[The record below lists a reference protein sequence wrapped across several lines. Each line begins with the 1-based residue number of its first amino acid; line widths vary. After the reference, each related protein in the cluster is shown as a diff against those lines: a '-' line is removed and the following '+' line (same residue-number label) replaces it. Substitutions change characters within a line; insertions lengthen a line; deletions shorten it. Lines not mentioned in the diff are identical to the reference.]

1 MKEKKAVLVVSFG
14 TSYRET
20 REKTIEAIE
29 EDIRKALPE
38 YEFRRAF
45 TSPTIRRILKNRDGI
60 EVDDVVGALEKLSA
74 EGYRSVILQPTHV
87 IRGFEY
93 DAVTETATAFRNR
106 FDQLRCGDALLTSE
120 EDFQDT
126 AQAVIQELEAYRSD
140 DTAFLLMGHG
150 TEHAADASYQKLQ
163 QVFQNLGRPDILIG
177 TVEAPG
183 QLDELIDTIRK
194 RGAAKVVLSPLMVVA
209 GDHALNDMAGESPD
223 SWRSRLKQAGF
234 SVTCRLHGLGE
245 NASIRSIYIKHCLI
259 NRKPFDRNSII

>member
-1 MKEKKAVLVVSFG
+1 MNGKKAVLVVSFG

-29 EDIRKALPE
+29 ADIRNALPE

-60 EVDDVVGALEKLSA
+60 EVDDVAGALEKLSA
-74 EGYRSVILQPTHV
+74 EGYRSVILQPTYV

-93 DAVTETATAFRNR
+93 DAVAETATAFRNR
-106 FDQLRCGDALLTSE
+106 FDQLRCGDALLTDE
-120 EDFQDT
+120 EDYQDT
-126 AQAVIQELEAYRSD
+126 AQAVIRELEAYRSD

-163 QVFQNLGRPDILIG
+163 NVFQALGRPDILIG

-183 QLDELIDTIRK
+183 QFDTLIDAIRK
-194 RGAAKVVLSPLMVVA
+194 RGATKVVLSPLMVVA
-209 GDHALNDMAGESPD
+209 GDHALHDMAGESPD
-223 SWRSRLKQAGF
+223 SWKSRLEQAGF

-245 NASIRSIYIKHCLI
+245 NASVRSIYVKHCL
-259 NRKPFDRNSII
+259 RLS